1 MPLIGFRF
9 FLYDFDN
16 FRKVGK
22 ASRNMLGKYQ
32 LVVYRNFK
40 GAHFLRMDEDGFY
53 PGFGLYGSGK
63 ACGYRPVIAG
73 PAVENG

>member
-1 MPLIGFRF
+1 MSSEFRF
-9 FLYDFDN
+9 LLYVFDN

-22 ASRNMLGKYQ
+22 ASRNMFGKYQ
-32 LVVYRNFK
+32 FVVHRNFE

-63 ACGYRPVIAG
+63 AGGDRPVIAG